1 MTLAIDTFSNPN
13 LRQGWRP
20 GNNFGGSTLFK
31 ALGHPKAAA
40 AGHALVARL
49 RGLGRIAVY
58 DPEPEPAAAHMDAF
72 FDLASCDLAGV
83 YVQRVEDVGAMRLG
97 LTAQPV
103 TALAAALGHP
113 TGIDAVL
120 VTAFDAQA
128 HERQLRALLG
138 GDLPI
143 LTLDALRL
151 PEGWLSNG
159 RRYLD
164 PLNFATNFALIR
176 DEGGRFTR
184 ITSANYWAM
193 YGAEDAALWC
203 AAFDG
208 DGHVLA
214 EWEEALPPAGVAFT
228 LDSREIRARFGLPP
242 FTGSLFLHALR
253 VKGHDVVKYALDV
266 MNADGSQLSCT
277 HDANA
282 WPADLYAGVPAPGE
296 GERLLLLVQNS
307 HPVAIPA
314 GAIGARLMGSEAI
327 SWHAAGVPPFGTAEL
342 DLGAMLPGARF
353 PQQIEIHAGR
363 YFVRPRY
370 ETITGNARV
379 RIAHANV
386 ERTDLD
392 ADPALPGLAPVMGK
406 GFILPLPVLPQPD
419 FASSLLPTPM
429 ATCQADLPVTAALHG
444 PDGGVLDERFLGRI
458 ARADSVVLDCG
469 DWLAACGGPGA
480 GWGHV
485 EFRYDFRDGGSADGW
500 LHALGRYT
508 QQASGHAAETIFG
521 AHIYNTVAVYRDEP
535 QSYTHRPPGLTT
547 RLFLRVGAAPLRTL
561 CHLIYPASTPWH
573 ALSQTELSLID
584 GRGEAIAHRAV
595 AIPCNGSLFWYVD
608 EQFTAQ
614 ELAAAG
620 PAAWVRVRDGTCRL
634 FGFHGLQNADSS
646 FCLDHMFG
654 F

>member
-1 MTLAIDTFSNPN
+1 MTFAIDTYRNPN

-20 GNNFGGSTLFK
+20 GNNFGGSSLFK
-31 ALGHPKAAA
+31 ALGHPKTAA
-40 AGHALVARL
+40 AGHALVRQL
-49 RGLGRIAVY
+49 RGLGRIAIY
-58 DPEPEPAAAHMDAF
+58 DPEPEAAAAHVDAF
-72 FDLASCDLAGV
+72 FDLKSCDIAGV
-83 YVQRVEDVGAMRLG
+83 YVQRVEDIGSPRLG
-97 LTAQPV
+97 RPAQAV
-103 TALAAALGHP
+103 TALAR
-113 TGIDAVL
+113 TEVDAVL
-120 VTAFDAQA
+120 ITAFDAAA
-128 HERQLRALLG
+128 HERQLRALLAG
-138 GDLPI
+138 APALPI
-143 LTLDALRL
+143 LSLDALRL
-151 PEGWLSNG
+151 PDAWLSNR

-176 DEGGRFTR
+176 DDRGRFTR
-184 ITSANYWAM
+184 LTSANYWAG
-193 YGAEDAALWC
+193 YGAADAALWC
-203 AAFDG
+203 AIFAADG
-208 DGHVLA
+208 SCLA
-214 EWEEALPPAGVAFT
+214 EWEEALPGPGIAFT
-228 LDSREIRARFGLPP
+228 LDSREIRARFGLAP

-253 VKGHDVVKYALDV
+253 VAGHDVVKYALDV
-266 MNADGSQLSCT
+266 MNEDGSQLSCT

-314 GAIGARLMGSEAI
+314 GAIGAGLMGSDAI
-327 SWHAAGVPPFGTAEL
+327 AWHDTGVPPFGTAEL

-386 ERTDLD
+386 ERTDLE
-392 ADPALPGLAPVMGK
+392 ADPGIPDLAPVLGK
-406 GFILPLPVLPQPD
+406 GFILPLPVLPQPG
-419 FASSLLPTPM
+419 FASCLLPTPM
-429 ATCQADLPVTAALHG
+429 ATCQDDLPVTAALHG
-444 PDGGVLDERFLGRI
+444 ADGRVLDERFLGRI
-458 ARADSVVLDCG
+458 ARDASTVLEGG
-469 DWLAACGGPGA
+469 DWLAACDAGGP

-485 EFRYDFRDGGSADGW
+485 EFRYDFRDGGTADGW

-547 RLFLRVGAAPLRTL
+547 RLFLRLGPAPLRTL

-573 ALSQTELSLID
+573 PVSQTEFSLID
-584 GRGEAIAHRAV
+584 GQGRTVASRDVAIA
-595 AIPCNGSLFWYVD
+595 CNGSLFWYVD
-608 EQFTAQ
+608 EQFTRQ

-620 PAAWVRVRDGTCRL
+620 LSAWVQVRDPTCRL
-634 FGFHGLQNADSS
+634 FGFHGLQNAETS